1 MMSKLGWNEGEP
13 IEHKMITSSLENA
26 QKKVESR
33 NFEIRKHLLE
43 YDDVQNKQREVVY
56 KLRNRLLRDSEI
68 EKVLYELKD
77 ESLYI
82 FESLLSEE
90 KFTR

>member
-1 MMSKLGWNEGEP
+1 MEEGEP
-13 IEHKMITSSLENA
+13 IEHKMITNSLENA

-68 EKVLYELKD
+68 EKVLYEIKD
-77 ESLYI
+77 DAYI
-82 FESLLSEE
+82 FFESLLDE
-90 KFTR
+90 